1 MAKFDFSDSGSQA
14 RQSKVHQWL
23 QTPLLWQL
31 WQFVVV
37 GRGRGRGGR
46 ASVSTAEPSASSSG
60 FAGGTAEPAN
70 PGKKQAAKAALKK
83 NVQFQSWS
91 RSNKETGPK
100 RERSGSSNARKGQ
113 VSSKFF
119 GFFFGFRLQFST
131 PADRPEK
138 ENRGTV
144 EPARNSSFALH
155 SFTTKFSTPS
165 WTKPGKQ
172 PRQLQQNFLRSW
184 VDSNF

>member
-1 MAKFDFSDSGSQA
+1 MPWLMAKFDFSDSGSQA
-14 RQSKVHQWL
+14 RQSKVQQWL

-70 PGKKQAAKAALKK
+70 PGKKQAAKAALK
-83 NVQFQSWS
+83 
-91 RSNKETGPK
+91 R
-100 RERSGSSNARKGQ
+100 GQ

-144 EPARNSSFALH
+144 EPAQNSSFALH
-155 SFTTKFSTPS
+155 SFTTNFSTPS

-172 PRQLQQNFLRSW
+172 PRQLQQNFLRS
-184 VDSNF
+184 